1 MEYRPTKSKVPFIIE
16 SVCPY
21 TCPLLLVSLC
31 SGRAHASRIAWFKSF
46 TSSSHSVSVPDKH
59 SPLHTT
65 TSLSWRKNNIEMGTR
80 SPLLNAWCRMN
91 INGVFKKTHTSIYPC
106 CWRLFVC
113 LTGIYI
119 YKALRHSHS
128 MIRSF
133 FKGTA
138 QKTRRR
144 RTTTI
149 VFHTKHFFSKR
160 SIPIII
166 YFSAASHSWH
176 SFFHFISNL
185 SLSIV
190 YFS

>member
-1 MEYRPTKSKVPFIIE
+1 
-16 SVCPY
+16 
-21 TCPLLLVSLC
+21 
-31 SGRAHASRIAWFKSF
+31 
-46 TSSSHSVSVPDKH
+46 
-59 SPLHTT
+59 
-65 TSLSWRKNNIEMGTR
+65 
-80 SPLLNAWCRMN
+80 MN

-176 SFFHFISNL
+176 SFFISFLIKAFQLCIFPNFFQNKITRKIIIL
-185 SLSIV
+185 NVTKTFSLGKTLI
-190 YFS
+190 